1 MKALFVVIVLVGGG
15 LLTGCNTTSNDSA
28 GSAYSARDL
37 AVATE
42 ERAQQIYK
50 NGQAANMDEARSKA
64 YADVSA
70 GWVRAHR
77 KAQRNASEAQM
88 TKELTRMGY

>member
-1 MKALFVVIVLVGGG
+1 MVLVGGG
-15 LLTGCNTTSNDSA
+15 FLAGCNTASKDSV
-28 GSAYSARDL
+28 GPAYSARDL

-64 YADVSA
+64 YADVNA
-70 GWVRAHR
+70 DWVRKQR